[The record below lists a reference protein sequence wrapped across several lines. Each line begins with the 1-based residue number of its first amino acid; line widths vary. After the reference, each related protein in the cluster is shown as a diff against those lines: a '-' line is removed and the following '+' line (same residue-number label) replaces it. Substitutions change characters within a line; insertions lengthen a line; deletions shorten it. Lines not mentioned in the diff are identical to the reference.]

1 MHDAKGTAR
10 RFVRAANQTRDSS
23 NELTKGRSVVNR
35 KQIAILAAL
44 LPAFLLGWVFY
55 RIQTLSSA
63 EQSSGDVSS
72 THVAA
77 AWTDAPISVIQSNES
92 DFSATAIPDL
102 SSQLMVQE
110 PSVRSALRPVYSS
123 GLRNSNHRNSFFM
136 LQAFKEATGDCWKS
150 TVQLVCDGNQCALGT
165 IIDADGW
172 LITKASELDRQKEI
186 VCVLCDNRECK
197 AEVISSIQDVDLALL
212 KVPVSGLE
220 AIEWD
225 SSIPNQGK
233 WLATTDALSSTPA
246 AIGVVSAGPSKIAN
260 QMARLGVELSSQ
272 EPATTQGARVKHV
285 LTGSGA
291 YQAGLQREDTIC
303 GLDGTDVRNKDQLLS
318 LLRNGQGGQFLTIT
332 VRRNDETIEKRVRLM
347 DLSVEML
354 DETEMEVN
362 GPISAR
368 ATGFNRVF
376 MHDSVIIP
384 NQCGGP
390 VVNLDGR
397 AVGIN
402 IARAGRV
409 STYALPAETVQSVVK
424 GLLEQAK
431 LVSRP
436 VTLPAVQVSS
446 STPAVLSTAP

>member
-1 MHDAKGTAR
+1 LHAVIGKGEWIE
-10 RFVRAANQTRDSS
+10 RATKQTRDRS
-23 NELTKGRSVVNR
+23 NELARGRSVVNH
-35 KQIAILAAL
+35 KQIAIFVAV
-44 LPAFLLGWVFY
+44 LPTLLLGWVLF
-55 RIQTLSSA
+55 QLHKFSEVDTSVAESVVTL
-63 EQSSGDVSS
+63 
-72 THVAA
+72 
-77 AWTDAPISVIQSNES
+77 
-92 DFSATAIPDL
+92 ATASLESPVPD
-102 SSQLMVQE
+102 SQPDQSTFVPLASDEFMPPVMVQE
-110 PSVRSALRPVYSS
+110 PAVRSSLRPSYLS
-123 GLRNSNHRNSFFM
+123 GLKNSNQRNSFFM
-136 LQAFKEATGDCWKS
+136 LQAFKEATGDSWKS
-150 TVQLVCDGNQCALGT
+150 TVQLICDGNQCALGT
-165 IIDADGW
+165 IVDADGW

-197 AEVISSIQDVDLALL
+197 AQFISSIQDVDLALL
-212 KVPVSGLE
+212 KIPVAGLDPVQ
-220 AIEWD
+220 WD
-225 SSIPNQGK
+225 TSIPNQGK
-233 WLATTDALSSTPA
+233 WLATTDAMSSTPA
-246 AIGVVSAGPSKIAN
+246 AIGVVSAGPSKITN

-291 YQAGLQREDTIC
+291 YQAGLQKEDTIC

-332 VRRNDETIEKRVRLM
+332 VRRNDETFEKRVRLM

-390 VVNLDGR
+390 LVNLDGR

-409 STYALPAETVQSVVK
+409 STYALPADTVQSVVK

-436 VTLPAVQVSS
+436 VTLPAIQVSS
-446 STPAVLSTAP
+446 PSPAVLSSAP

>member
-1 MHDAKGTAR
+1 
-10 RFVRAANQTRDSS
+10 
-23 NELTKGRSVVNR
+23 
-35 KQIAILAAL
+35 
-44 LPAFLLGWVFY
+44 
-55 RIQTLSSA
+55 
-63 EQSSGDVSS
+63 
-72 THVAA
+72 
-77 AWTDAPISVIQSNES
+77 
-92 DFSATAIPDL
+92 
-102 SSQLMVQE
+102 
-110 PSVRSALRPVYSS
+110 
-123 GLRNSNHRNSFFM
+123 M
-136 LQAFKEATGDCWKS
+136 LQAFKEATGDSWKS
-150 TVQLVCDGNQCALGT
+150 TVQLICDGNQCALGT
-165 IIDADGW
+165 IVDADGW

-197 AEVISSIQDVDLALL
+197 AQFISSIQDVDLALL
-212 KVPVSGLE
+212 KIPVAGLDPVQ
-220 AIEWD
+220 WD
-225 SSIPNQGK
+225 TSIPNQGK
-233 WLATTDALSSTPA
+233 WLATTDAMSSTPA
-246 AIGVVSAGPSKIAN
+246 AIGVVSAGPSKITN

-291 YQAGLQREDTIC
+291 YQAGLQKEDTIC

-332 VRRNDETIEKRVRLM
+332 VRRNDETFEKRVRLM

-390 VVNLDGR
+390 LVNLDGR

-409 STYALPAETVQSVVK
+409 STYALPADTVQSVVK

-436 VTLPAVQVSS
+436 VTLPAIQVSS
-446 STPAVLSTAP
+446 PSPAVLSSAP

>member
-1 MHDAKGTAR
+1 MPP
-10 RFVRAANQTRDSS
+10 V
-23 NELTKGRSVVNR
+23 
-35 KQIAILAAL
+35 
-44 LPAFLLGWVFY
+44 
-55 RIQTLSSA
+55 
-63 EQSSGDVSS
+63 
-72 THVAA
+72 
-77 AWTDAPISVIQSNES
+77 
-92 DFSATAIPDL
+92 
-102 SSQLMVQE
+102 MVQE
-110 PSVRSALRPVYSS
+110 PAVRSSLRPSYLS
-123 GLRNSNHRNSFFM
+123 GLKNSNQRNSFFM
-136 LQAFKEATGDCWKS
+136 LQAFKEATGDSWKS
-150 TVQLVCDGNQCALGT
+150 TVQLICDGNQCALGT
-165 IIDADGW
+165 IVDADGW

-197 AEVISSIQDVDLALL
+197 AQFISSIQDVDLALL
-212 KVPVSGLE
+212 KIPVAGLDPVQ
-220 AIEWD
+220 WD
-225 SSIPNQGK
+225 TSIPNQGK
-233 WLATTDALSSTPA
+233 WLATTDAMSSTPA
-246 AIGVVSAGPSKIAN
+246 AIGVVSAGPSKITN

-291 YQAGLQREDTIC
+291 YQAGLQKEDTIC

-332 VRRNDETIEKRVRLM
+332 VRRNDETFEKRVRLM

-390 VVNLDGR
+390 LVNLDGR

-409 STYALPAETVQSVVK
+409 STYALPADTVQSVVK

-436 VTLPAVQVSS
+436 VTLPAIQVSS
-446 STPAVLSTAP
+446 PSPAVLSSAP